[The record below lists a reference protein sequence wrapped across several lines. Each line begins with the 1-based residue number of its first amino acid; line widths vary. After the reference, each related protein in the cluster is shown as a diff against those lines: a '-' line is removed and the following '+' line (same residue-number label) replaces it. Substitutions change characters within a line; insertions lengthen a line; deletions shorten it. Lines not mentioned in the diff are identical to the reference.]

1 MKKIILLSV
10 FSHIII
16 GYSQEN
22 PFRILTQE
30 EVCQDANV
38 LQQSIHEGIIEAYW
52 YVDSVE
58 ITRRIDSICSI
69 EEGVIS
75 NHLSPFMFD
84 DNGNIWMG
92 SEGQGLNVFIKPN
105 DPNASRFEYFTEE
118 NGLSKNIVWSITM
131 DEKKNMWIGTENG
144 IGLFKTNK
152 QHDNADRKFSI
163 NNDFEF

>member
-1 MKKIILLSV
+1 
-10 FSHIII
+10 
-16 GYSQEN
+16 
-22 PFRILTQE
+22 
-30 EVCQDANV
+30 
-38 LQQSIHEGIIEAYW
+38 
-52 YVDSVE
+52 
-58 ITRRIDSICSI
+58 
-69 EEGVIS
+69 
-75 NHLSPFMFD
+75 MFD